1 MKESKKILLVD
12 DDETQLLT
20 AENILKNEYEII
32 TAQSGKEAIEFLYEG
47 LVPNLILLDILMP
60 NMDGWEVFNRIKAIS
75 FLQNVPIIFVTAVKR
90 TDEEKRGYE
99 MGAADYITKPYNKAE
114 LTERIKTTI
123 EKHTNEKK

>member
-32 TAQSGKEAIEFLYEG
+32 TAQSGKEALEFLCGG
-47 LVPNLILLDILMP
+47 LVPNLILLDIFMP

-75 FLQNVPIIFVTAVKR
+75 FLQNVPIIFVTAVRR
-90 TDEEKRGYE
+90 TDEQKRGYE

-114 LTERIKTTI
+114 LTEKIKATI